1 MQFCKG
7 VEPMLFGTEAAEFWI
22 LNLIQNIFGCG
33 FLDFLVPKIT
43 AFGNAGYVWIAVGL
57 ILLCTK
63 KYRRGGVFLLVGLL
77 LGLIFGNV
85 ILKNLIARPRPCW
98 IYDVALLIPNP
109 TDFSFPS
116 GHTLSSFIS
125 AFVLA
130 RINRKFAIPAFLLAG
145 IMAFTRM
152 YLFVHF
158 PTDILGGIALA
169 YAIYMMI
176 RKYIDPA

>member
-1 MQFCKG
+1 
-7 VEPMLFGTEAAEFWI
+7 MLFGTEATEFWI
-22 LNLIQNIFGCG
+22 LNLIQDVLGCG
-33 FLDFLVPKIT
+33 FLDFLMPKIT
-43 AFGNAGYVWIAVGL
+43 ALGNAGIIWILVGL
-57 ILLCTK
+57 FLLCTK

-98 IYDVALLIPNP
+98 LVEMPLLIPNP

-125 AFVLA
+125 AFVLM
-130 RINRKFAIPAFLLAG
+130 RINRKFGIPALVLAAL
-145 IMAFTRM
+145 MAFTRM
-152 YLFVHF
+152 YLFAHF

-169 YAIYMMI
+169 YAIYLMI
-176 RKYIDPA
+176 KKYIDPA